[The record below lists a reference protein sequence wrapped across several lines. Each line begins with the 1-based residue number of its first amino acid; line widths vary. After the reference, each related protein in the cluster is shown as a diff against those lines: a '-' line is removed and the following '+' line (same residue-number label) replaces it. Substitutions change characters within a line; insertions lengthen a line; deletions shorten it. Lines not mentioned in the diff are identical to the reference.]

1 MYYVMQRE
9 TESAG
14 KYVYFAEEPSGYD
27 GDSWRTGSLM
37 APAAEPMTLVAQ
49 DERTNKLSD
58 MLLNAADL
66 QVYSPKL
73 VASLTA
79 AGVDNIQYFPI
90 TILDAATGKTRE
102 DYRVANILGKIACVD
117 LENSNVRYFR
127 GSKDIRS
134 VEEFSLLEDRIKP
147 LAGQKKAP
155 LLFRLGELEFLLI
168 AHESVKDALERD
180 GITGVKFT
188 PTKEFEG

>member
-14 KYVYFAEEPSGYD
+14 KYVYFSEEPDGYD
-27 GDSWRTGSLM
+27 GDSWRTGSPM
-37 APAAEPMTLVAQ
+37 APAGPMTLVMQ
-49 DERTNKLSD
+49 DDRTNKLSD

-73 VASLTA
+73 VASLKA

-90 TILDAATGKTRE
+90 TIVDEATGKTRD

-117 LENSNVRYFR
+117 LENSNVSYFR
-127 GSKDIRS
+127 GSNDIRS
-134 VEEFSLLEDRIKP
+134 VEEFSLLEDRIQP
-147 LAGQKKAP
+147 LPGQKKAP
-155 LLFRLGELEFLLI
+155 LLFRLHESEFIVI
-168 AHESVKDALERD
+168 AHESVKGALERD

-188 PTKEFEG
+188 PTNEFEG